1 MKYNNKTFKIL
12 SHELGHNF
20 GMSHDFD
27 ASHGGQGGPCDNTGI
42 MSYGSTDYTG
52 WSTCSRSDFER
63 HYASKNW
70 ANCLEDI
77 SGKIFNITFKN
88 SNGIISCCDSTI
100 MVKVFIIFLDTT
112 EAPTTAAPPAAET
125 TPGGMR
131 MSIIHIATSLIF

>member
-1 MKYNNKTFKIL
+1 M

-27 ASHGGQGGPCDNTGI
+27 DSHGGKGNSCDNTGI

-63 HYASKNW
+63 HYASKKW
-70 ANCLEDI
+70 ENCLEDI
-77 SGKIFNITFKN
+77 SGKIFDITFKN
-88 SNGIISCCDSTI
+88 SNGKIISCCDSTI
-100 MVKVFIIFLDTT
+100 MVKLFQIFLATT
-112 EAPTTAAPPAAET
+112 EAPTEAPPAAET